1 VGAFGT
7 SEDDAVARIAAMI
20 SADPVRVKIRLA
32 ELLKVSNHDEL
43 TQTIAE
49 HEGELVYLTL
59 ADRVFAE
66 SLAQPGAIGAFAP
79 KINVAG
85 VTSDLGVRLAT

>member
-1 VGAFGT
+1 
-7 SEDDAVARIAAMI
+7 
-20 SADPVRVKIRLA
+20 VRIRLA

-43 TQTIAE
+43 TQTITE

-66 SLAQPGAIGAFAP
+66 SLAQPGPIGAFAP
-79 KINVAG
+79 RINVG
-85 VTSDLGVRLAT
+85 GITSDLGVRLAT